1 MSTVRTR
8 IIARAFSMQ
17 GGIVVVVALFG
28 CVRLS
33 VCLSGRLSVMWCVC
47 EAGTGAGPESSRATL
62 LHTYMPRTC
71 TYRSHRARR
80 TPPAQPC
87 CKSPDRYCGLGRLL
101 RCKAQRQRLSVHARL
116 YTCEHHLAYPKSQ
129 NAPAHGVG
137 SCSYAL
143 EQESGASCSCS
154 SCYSSGFSLLRR
166 LGSAVAGLKRR
177 ILDSAVESV
186 LRSAGLEQDVGHRAS
201 LN

>member
-87 CKSPDRYCGLGRLL
+87 CQSPDGYCGLGRLL
-101 RCKAQRQRLSVHARL
+101 RCKAQRQRLSMHARL
-116 YTCEHHLAYPKSQ
+116 YTCQHHLAYPKSQ
-129 NAPAHGVG
+129 KAPAHGAG
-137 SCSYAL
+137 SCSYVL
-143 EQESGASCSCS
+143 EQESGASSVAVARIIRPVSRFCAVWEVWWRAEEADS
-154 SCYSSGFSLLRR
+154 R
-166 LGSAVAGLKRR
+166 LGCRKRSP
-177 ILDSAVESV
+177 LV
-186 LRSAGLEQDVGHRAS
+186 
-201 LN
+201 

>member
-1 MSTVRTR
+1 MYALISGEQYMRHSRVRSCFARWFHMSTVRTR

-87 CKSPDRYCGLGRLL
+87 CKSPDGILWSRASSSLQGAAPAAL
-101 RCKAQRQRLSVHARL
+101 HARKAV
-116 YTCEHHLAYPKSQ
+116 HLSTP
-129 NAPAHGVG
+129 P
-137 SCSYAL
+137 
-143 EQESGASCSCS
+143 
-154 SCYSSGFSLLRR
+154 R
-166 LGSAVAGLKRR
+166 LPEKPERPGTWCR
-177 ILDSAVESV
+177 
-186 LRSAGLEQDVGHRAS
+186 
-201 LN
+201 

>member
-1 MSTVRTR
+1 MLHSRVRSCFARWFHMSTVRTR

-17 GGIVVVVALFG
+17 GGIVVVVVALFG
-28 CVRLS
+28 RVRLC
-33 VCLSGRLSVMWCVC
+33 VCLSGCLSGCLSVMWCVC
-47 EAGTGAGPESSRATL
+47 EARELVLGRKAVDDRATL
-62 LHTYMPRTC
+62 LHVYMPHTC

-87 CKSPDRYCGLGRLL
+87 CQSPDGYCGLGRLL
-101 RCKAQRQRLSVHARL
+101 RCKAQRQRLSMHARL
-116 YTCEHHLAYPKSQ
+116 YTCQHHLAYPKSQ

-143 EQESGASCSCS
+143 EQESGASRSCS

-166 LGSAVAGLKRR
+166 LGSAVAG
-177 ILDSAVESV
+177 
-186 LRSAGLEQDVGHRAS
+186 
-201 LN
+201 